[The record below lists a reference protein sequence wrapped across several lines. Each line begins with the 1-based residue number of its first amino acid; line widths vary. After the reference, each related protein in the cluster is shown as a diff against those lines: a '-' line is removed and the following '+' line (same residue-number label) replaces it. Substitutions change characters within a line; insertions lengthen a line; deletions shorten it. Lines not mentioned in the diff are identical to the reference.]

1 MITSSGKHIQIT
13 ERRHCPR
20 CGVFTEQ
27 VCHKVRYQ
35 ENDSEPT
42 TLLKKSYWICP
53 TCLTETEEV
62 KNQPLPG
69 DKVRIIN
76 RILRMQEDYA
86 IRSMNI
92 SSYPEKLVIEITVKD

>member
-1 MITSSGKHIQIT
+1 MITSSGRHIQIT
-13 ERRHCPR
+13 EKRHCQR
-20 CGVFTEQ
+20 CEVFTEH

-35 ENDSEPT
+35 ENPNEPT

-53 TCLTETEEV
+53 ACLSETEEV

-76 RILRMQEDYA
+76 RLLRMQEDYA
-86 IRSMNI
+86 IHSMNI
-92 SSYPEKLVIEITVKD
+92 SSYPEKLVIEIIVKD